1 MGKTTFDFSGQT
13 VIVTGGTRGIG
24 KGIAK
29 GFAATGAFVFI
40 LGTNEERGKSV
51 EEGIKS
57 QGGAVRFLCCD
68 VTQSN
73 QVNETFDQVV
83 SEAGRIDVLVNNAG
97 GWAKQQPI
105 TETLEEEWDRIVA
118 LNLKS
123 VFLCSKAAIPTFR
136 RQKSGRIINLGSIGG
151 LTTVK
156 APSPMRTFSSPPYI
170 VSKAGVHAI
179 TRLLAAELGGEGI
192 VVNALV
198 PGTTATERILAVRSE
213 EQRRRMAARTLPGRI
228 ADLDEVV
235 GWALFLAA
243 PDSSYLMG
251 QTIAVNGGRLMV

>member
-1 MGKTTFDFSGQT
+1 MGKTIFDFSGQT

-29 GFAATGAFVFI
+29 GFADAGAIVYI
-40 LGTNEERGKSV
+40 LGTNEEWGKSV
-51 EEGIKS
+51 EESMQG
-57 QGGAVRFLCCD
+57 QGGDVRFLRCD
-68 VTQSN
+68 VTKSD
-73 QVNETFDQVV
+73 QVNMKFDQVV

-97 GWAKQQPI
+97 GWAKQQPL
-105 TETLEEEWDRIVA
+105 TETPEEEWDRIVA

-151 LTTVK
+151 LTTIK
-156 APSPMRTFSSPPYI
+156 APSPMRTFSSPPYV

-198 PGTTATERILAVRSE
+198 PGTTATERVLAVRSE
-213 EQRRRMAARTLPGRI
+213 EQRRRMASRTLPGRI
-228 ADLDEVV
+228 AELEEVV

-243 PDSSYLMG
+243 PESRYLMG
-251 QTIAVNGGRLMV
+251 QTITVNGGRLMV

>member
-1 MGKTTFDFSGQT
+1 MGNTKFDFSGQT
-13 VIVTGGTRGIG
+13 VMVTGGTRGIG
-24 KGIAK
+24 KGIAE
-29 GFAATGAFVFI
+29 GFVKAGAFVYI
-40 LGTNEERGKSV
+40 LGTNEERGKLA
-51 EEGIKS
+51 EENIRGR
-57 QGGAVRFLCCD
+57 GGHVRFLRCD
-68 VTQSN
+68 VTQADK
-73 QVNETFDQVV
+73 VNETFERVG

-105 TETLEEEWDRIVA
+105 TETPEEEWDRIVA

-123 VFLCSKAAIPTFR
+123 VFLCSKAVIPIFR
-136 RQKSGRIINLGSIGG
+136 RQKRGRIINIGSIGG

-198 PGTTATERILAVRSE
+198 PGTTATERVLAVRSE
-213 EQRRRMAARTLPGRI
+213 EQRTRMAARTLPGRI
-228 ADLDEVV
+228 AELEEVV

-243 PDSSYLMG
+243 PESSYLMG
-251 QTIAVNGGRLMV
+251 QTITVNGGRLMV